1 VDLLCYK
8 GVVGYLCRPLK
19 TTLLSEAQAIVK
31 SPGMLANYVEI
42 TKPRLS
48 IIVVFSSI
56 AGYFLGAETYDWLTM
71 VLLCIGGYFLVGSS
85 NVFNQIIERDRD
97 ALMKRTMNRAIP
109 MGRIAVNHA
118 WIYGFAMALS
128 GVYLLYLINLPTAL
142 FGALSIVL
150 YAAVYTPL
158 KTRTPLCVFVGA
170 FPGAIPYMLGWVAA
184 SGSFGIE
191 PGTLFMLQFFWQF
204 PHFWAIGWMLESDYK
219 AGGFKM
225 LPTGSADKGTAIQI
239 ILYTIWTIAV
249 SLIPAFGVTGYLYI
263 TIWSA
268 ALVLLLGLWFLYYGI
283 KLFKERTNAVA
294 RKLMLVSVSYITL
307 IQIIYVADK
316 FIR

>member
-1 VDLLCYK
+1 MSNVNAL
-8 GVVGYLCRPLK
+8 
-19 TTLLSEAQAIVK
+19 QK
-31 SPGMLANYVEI
+31 SPNMLANLIEL

-48 IIVVFSSI
+48 VVVVFSSI
-56 AGYFLGAETYDWLTM
+56 AGYFLAADTYDWQVM
-71 VLLCIGGYFLVGSS
+71 VMLVVGGYFLVGSS
-85 NVFNQIIERDRD
+85 NVFNQIIEKDLD
-97 ALMKRTMNRAIP
+97 ALMTRTRNRP
-109 MGRIAVNHA
+109 LPTGRLSVSVA
-118 WIYGFAMALS
+118 WVYGLVMALS
-128 GVYLLYLINLPTAL
+128 GVYLLYCINFNTAF

-184 SGSFGIE
+184 TGDFGIE

-204 PHFWAIGWMLESDYK
+204 PHFWAIGWMLEDDYK

-225 LPTGSADKGTAIQI
+225 LPTGAADTGTATQI
-239 ILYTIWTIAV
+239 IWYTVWTVVI
-249 SLIPAFGVTGYLYI
+249 SLIPVLRVTGELYI
-263 TIWSA
+263 TWISA
-268 ALVLLLGLWFLYYGI
+268 VVVAALGLWFMYYAI
-283 KLFKERTNAVA
+283 KLYKERTRMVA

-307 IQIIYVADK
+307 IQIIYVLDK

>member
-1 VDLLCYK
+1 MTESTSIENSSSVW
-8 GVVGYLCRPLK
+8 
-19 TTLLSEAQAIVK
+19 S
-31 SPGMLANYVEI
+31 NYVQV

-48 IIVVFSSI
+48 VVVVFSSI
-56 AGYFLGAETYDWLTM
+56 AGYLLAVDEVNWVTLVMLT
-71 VLLCIGGYFLVGSS
+71 VGGYFLVGSS
-85 NVFNQIIERDRD
+85 NVFNQIIEKDLD
-97 ALMKRTMNRAIP
+97 ALMKRTQNRPLPTGKIS
-109 MGRIAVNHA
+109 VKNA
-118 WIYGFAMALS
+118 WVYGLLMALS
-128 GVYLLYLINLPTAL
+128 GVYILYLINGATAF

-204 PHFWAIGWMLESDYK
+204 PHFWAIGWLLEDDYN

-225 LPTGSADKGTAIQI
+225 LPTGGANKGTALQI
-239 ILYTIWTIAV
+239 IWYTILTVAISVIPYFQV
-249 SLIPAFGVTGYLYI
+249 SGELMITAPSALI
-263 TIWSA
+263 
-268 ALVLLLGLWFLYYGI
+268 VLALGLWFLYYAL
-283 KLFKERTNAVA
+283 KLYRTRTREVA

-307 IQIIYVADK
+307 IQIIYVVDK
-316 FIR
+316 FLR